1 MKDTKSTKLGSKLW
15 LQILLFGIIGQIA
28 WMVENMYFATFAQ
41 NLFDNPSF
49 GNMYYVATTLMVVF
63 SALTATITTIFI
75 GGLVDRLG
83 KRKVFIS
90 FGYILWGVTIMIFA
104 LIPTIFGSDKAGGV
118 MAMLV
123 IFDCIMTFFGS
134 TAYDAAFNTWIT
146 DITDVTNRGKVDSV
160 LSMLP
165 VLGLVIA
172 VLVAMFT
179 FDKGKEDPF
188 MYQLFFIILGILP
201 IVVGIISIFTLKDS
215 PNIVKNSNSSY
226 LKDTFYGFNIKVIK
240 ENKFMYIALTCLCLL
255 GVSQQVYMSYLLN
268 FIQRTLGITDYL
280 LPAAGLIVV
289 AGIITATVGVL
300 YDKKGRKHFYMPLL
314 VANILST
321 FIIYLMKFM
330 TKEAYIG
337 VFVVFGGIML
347 GTSLSLFAA
356 LMASFQDYIPE
367 GYEGRFQGIRMVFAV
382 LIPMI
387 IGPIISLAIG
397 INSFDSQDTVM
408 LTPPFEIYLASAIVA
423 LVVILPMIFVRKDAD
438 NLRNRL
444 LNKDKMVS
452 AEIPVRQDGNID

>member
-1 MKDTKSTKLGSKLW
+1 METKSTKLGSKLW
-15 LQILLFGIIGQIA
+15 LQIILFGIIGQIA

-41 NLFDNPSF
+41 NLFEDASF
-49 GNMYYVATTLMVVF
+49 GNMYYIATTLMVVF

-104 LIPTIFGSDKAGGV
+104 AIPTVFGKDKAAGV

-160 LSMLP
+160 LSLLP
-165 VLGLVIA
+165 VFGMVIA
-172 VLVAMFT
+172 VFVAMFT
-179 FDKGKEDPF
+179 FDKGKENSF

-201 IVVGIISIFTLKDS
+201 IIVGIISIFTLKDV
-215 PNIVKNSNSSY
+215 PNIVKNSNSTY

-240 ENKFMYIALTCLCLL
+240 DNKYLYIALTCLCLL
-255 GVSQQVYMSYLLN
+255 GISQQVYMSYLLN
-268 FIQRTLGITDYL
+268 FIQKTLGITDYI
-280 LPAAGLIVV
+280 LPAGALIVV
-289 AGIITATVGVL
+289 AGLITASVGIL

-314 VANILST
+314 IANILST
-321 FIIYLMKFM
+321 LIVYLMKFM
-330 TKEAYIG
+330 PKESYIG
-337 VFVVFGGIML
+337 VFIVFGGIML

-367 GYEGRFQGIRMVFAV
+367 GYEGRFQGIRMIFAV
-382 LIPMI
+382 LIPLI

-397 INSFDSQDTVM
+397 INSFDSQDTTM
-408 LTPPFEIYLASAIVA
+408 LTPPFEIYLASSIVA
-423 LVVILPMIFVRKDAD
+423 LLVILPMIFVRRDAD
-438 NLRNRL
+438 NLRQRL
-444 LNKDKMVS
+444 LNKDKMVY
-452 AEIPVRQDGNID
+452 AEIPVRMENNDEK